1 MIIYILYYNLKECWA
16 SIEVDE
22 IMRNMSQ
29 EKIIRKFIDFSREE
43 AREEGRKEESY
54 RVTETISSLTIPE
67 ELKKQILE
75 ALKK

>member
-1 MIIYILYYNLKECWA
+1 
-16 SIEVDE
+16 
-22 IMRNMSQ
+22 MRNMSQ